1 MRSPIFSADESEGK
15 LLPSLLIFWIFNLGI
30 NIPFATDFKAL
41 RLQNKIIYSVACAIY
56 G

>member
-1 MRSPIFSADESEGK
+1 MRSPIFIAHESEGK
-15 LLPSLLIFWIFNLGI
+15 LLPSLLIFLIFNLGI

-41 RLQNKIIYSVACAIY
+41 RLQNKIISHFGCAIY